1 MTRTIDKLLVCVS
14 TGTILTV
21 IESLCGAID
30 KSLSFLCL
38 VMITDFIT
46 GLLCGAE
53 EHNLSSDICIQGL
66 FKKLFILVYVIIGHW
81 LDVLIDVNYIR
92 TAICYMYATGEVL
105 SIIENGVRL
114 GVPIPE
120 PIKKALSV
128 INGGEDNE
136 D

>member
-1 MTRTIDKLLVCVS
+1 MTKTVDKLIVCTSSGV
-14 TGTILTV
+14 ILTV
-21 IESLCGAID
+21 LEVIFGSID
-30 KSLSFLCL
+30 TSLSFLWL
-38 VMITDFIT
+38 VMIIDFIT
-46 GLLCGAE
+46 GILCGAE
-53 EHNLSSDICIQGL
+53 EHELSSDICIRGL

-81 LDVLIDVNYIR
+81 LDILLGVDYIR

-105 SIIENGVRL
+105 SIIENGARL

-120 PIKKALSV
+120 PIKKALEV